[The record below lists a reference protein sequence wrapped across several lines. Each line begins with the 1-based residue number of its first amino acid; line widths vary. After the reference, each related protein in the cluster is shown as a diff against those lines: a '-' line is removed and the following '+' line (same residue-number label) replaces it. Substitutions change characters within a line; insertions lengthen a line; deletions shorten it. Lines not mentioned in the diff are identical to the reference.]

1 MTDKRYQNAR
11 PANPSDSLPDRRTFD
26 EKGMWDPR
34 RFDIWF
40 GAEAAEAISMV
51 ENFDDTALFS

>member
-1 MTDKRYQNAR
+1 
-11 PANPSDSLPDRRTFD
+11 
-26 EKGMWDPR
+26 MWDPR

-40 GAEAAEAISMV
+40 GAEAAEAAEAISMV